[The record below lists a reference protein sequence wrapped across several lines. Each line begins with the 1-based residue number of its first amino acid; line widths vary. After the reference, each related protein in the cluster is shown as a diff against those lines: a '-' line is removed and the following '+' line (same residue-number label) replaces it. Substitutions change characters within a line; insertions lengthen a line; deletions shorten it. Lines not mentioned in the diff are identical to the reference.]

1 MNNNNE
7 NSWLLFR
14 GNEARSGIF
23 PEQLTRELSLFWV
36 IELGPMISSAISHN
50 GIVYN
55 STITGRIFAIDV
67 YKKKINWQKEIG
79 SPLVSSLL
87 LYDNLLISC
96 TFNSWITNTNSK
108 FQERNF
114 IYALDIN
121 NEGKKKWNVQI
132 TGDIFSSP
140 CVCDGKIIVIGSLD
154 STIYALDMRGNIIWT
169 FNTGGSIW
177 SSPATNN
184 HEIFIGSDDCCIYSF
199 DLNGNLNWKSLLEG
213 KIRATPS
220 LMKSTNSLFI
230 GTHSGIMY
238 CLNQSDGSIKWKYE
252 TGKPILS
259 SVAISKD
266 HIFFGCSDKKIYSLN
281 STNGSIKWKY
291 ETGDK
296 VWSSPVITQNYDD
309 SDKEEGMLYV
319 GSLDSHI
326 YGLGIESGRLNW
338 KFPTMDGI
346 ESSPCIVK
354 NNLFISSKDGLL
366 YCFSN
371 QQKMD
376 NEKSILNVLVRKC
389 F

>member
-1 MNNNNE
+1 MNNNE

-50 GIVYN
+50 SIVYN

-108 FQERNF
+108 SQERNF

-252 TGKPILS
+252 TG
-259 SVAISKD
+259 
-266 HIFFGCSDKKIYSLN
+266 
-281 STNGSIKWKY
+281 
-291 ETGDK
+291 DK
-296 VWSSPVITQNYDD
+296 VWSSPVITQNDD
-309 SDKEEGMLYV
+309 DNDKEEGMLYV

-354 NNLFISSKDGLL
+354 NKLFISSKDGLL

-376 NEKSILNVLVRKC
+376 NEKSILNVPVRKC